1 MLYSVEL
8 RGQMNFEQGT
18 GTVNV
23 EFRAAKIKGFTSSA
37 KRDLKKEI

>member
-1 MLYSVEL
+1 
-8 RGQMNFEQGT
+8 MNFEQGT

-37 KRDLKKEI
+37 KRVFKNAVKKTT